1 MLLYSLKKEVMPS
14 DIWGKRCF
22 FLRFEDTE
30 YRVPSDY
37 DSYLKRLYGE
47 NYYYEEPAEED
58 RKSHI
63 GG

>member
-1 MLLYSLKKEVMPS
+1 MLLYSLKS
-14 DIWGKRCF
+14 DAFLYLGEKVF

>member
-1 MLLYSLKKEVMPS
+1 M
-14 DIWGKRCF
+14 